1 VVYNEIQRQFAMPSG
16 SATLAQQYTDYTYP
30 YSIEG
35 RLRDIENE
43 VKTRRI
49 DGIIHY
55 VQAFCHRAIGDI
67 VFRSRLHVPILTI
80 EGNADFTLS
89 QHLKTRLEAFIDMLA
104 QKKEKGTSR
113 GG

>member
-1 VVYNEIQRQFAMPSG
+1 MPAPGG
-16 SATLAQQYTDYTYP
+16 SLAEQYTNYTYP
-30 YSIEG
+30 YGVAERID
-35 RLRDIENE
+35 DIAGE
-43 VKTRRI
+43 VEKRHI

-67 VFRSRLHVPILTI
+67 VFRNRLGVPLLTI

-104 QKKEKGTSR
+104 QLRQRSAPR
-113 GG
+113 GACPE